1 VKLVVFGWG
10 NVARGDDGLGPLLLA
25 RIAEARWADA
35 TLIEDFQLQLEH
47 ALDLQGA
54 DLALFLDAGKDTPA
68 PFAFTEI
75 HARHGMTHT
84 SHALA
89 PEAVLGV
96 YEKTL
101 GGSPPPSFLLCVSG
115 ESFELGEGLS
125 AEGAAR
131 LEAAWAFLEALD
143 RKWDPQTW
151 RTRPSAGSHEKNP
164 AIPQSPAWGKP

>member
-10 NVARGDDGLGPLLLA
+10 NVSRGDDGLGPLLLA
-25 RIAEARWADA
+25 RIAKACWADA
-35 TLIEDFQLQLEH
+35 GLIEDFQLQLEH

-54 DLALFLDAGKDTPA
+54 DLALFLDAGKGTPA
-68 PFAFTEI
+68 PFAFSEI
-75 HARHGMTHT
+75 FPRAGMTHT

-89 PEAVLGV
+89 PESVLDV

-101 GGSPPPSFLLCVSG
+101 GGKPPASFLLCVRG

-131 LEAAWAFLEALD
+131 LEQSWAFLEALERARD
-143 RKWDPQTW
+143 PEAWRSHASARKV
-151 RTRPSAGSHEKNP
+151 
-164 AIPQSPAWGKP
+164 

>member
-1 VKLVVFGWG
+1 VRLVVFGWG

-25 RIAEARWADA
+25 RIAEARWRDA

-54 DLALFLDAGKDTPA
+54 DLALFLDAGKNTPA
-68 PFAFTEI
+68 PFAFNEI
-75 HARHGMTHT
+75 FPRAGMTHT

-96 YEKTL
+96 YETTL
-101 GGSPPPSFLLCVSG
+101 GREPPPSFLLCVRG

-125 AEGAAR
+125 AEGAER
-131 LEAAWAFLEALD
+131 LEQSWAFLEELERAREMED
-143 RKWDPQTW
+143 WRSHASARK
-151 RTRPSAGSHEKNP
+151 
-164 AIPQSPAWGKP
+164 